1 MLAVLFADETLL
13 HCAQADESRKV
24 LTHWGVPFAA
34 RGTRECAEICEQIPA
49 GYIWSVCDTV
59 DAALHARKDGN
70 LVVFIGRSE
79 DFKAREHDLVLSSF
93 DDLIAAL
100 SPHYTRTALRLRDV
114 IASEFESL

>member
-1 MLAVLFADETLL
+1 MLAVLFADERLL
-13 HCAQADESRKV
+13 HCAQAAEARKI

-34 RGTRECAEICEQIPA
+34 RGTGECAKICEQIPA

-59 DAALHARKDGN
+59 DAALLARKDGN
-70 LVVFIGRSE
+70 PVVFIGRSE
-79 DFKAREHDLVLSSF
+79 HFEAHEHDLVLSSL

-100 SPHYTRTALRLRDV
+100 SPHYTRTVLRLRDV